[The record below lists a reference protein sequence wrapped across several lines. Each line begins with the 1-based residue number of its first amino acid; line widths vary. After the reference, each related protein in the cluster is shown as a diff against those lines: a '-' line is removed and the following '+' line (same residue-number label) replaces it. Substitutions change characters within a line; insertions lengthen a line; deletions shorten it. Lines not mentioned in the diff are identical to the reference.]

1 MIWYIF
7 FLISKVLNPFN
18 IDCQMWAA
26 VAGHVKNKIQ
36 IPRRISS
43 SAWINNKSPEK
54 QNQVETTKPRG
65 EKGER
70 NDRNYS
76 QTQRQQWRSCVSGSA
91 AAPVGVSPQ
100 DLHYPHTQTPW
111 KKKIPTTVKKVG
123 QRSDREDSELRVRNW
138 KQRGVFFIL
147 GLLFFFGLFVFFG
160 IHVTALLKNASK
172 QLQDSRDW
180 MWAHKVVTV
189 IQTSAVWTE
198 GSRRLQRRLWNA
210 TAVPLNNKS
219 VAESQSSLTES
230 RNVAQRPRCCVKKL
244 LVCGDV
250 VCLFVF
256 FGVFFFSCTSCL
268 LKSPEKQRTD
278 CCVIHACLHLG
289 LLLQEELSHQPSAR
303 DNCKICEKF
312 TIKDF
317 LTCLLMVGSLAEG

>member
-1 MIWYIF
+1 MNDMICM
-7 FLISKVLNPFN
+7 FLSSKVLNPFN

-26 VAGHVKNKIQ
+26 VAWHVKNKIQ

-43 SAWINNKSPEK
+43 SVWINNKSPEK

-70 NDRNYS
+70 NDKNYS

-91 AAPVGVSPQ
+91 AAPAGVSPQ
-100 DLHYPHTQTPW
+100 DLHYPYTQTPW
-111 KKKIPTTVKKVG
+111 KNLPTTVKKVG
-123 QRSDREDSELRVRNW
+123 QSSDGEDGALRVRNW

-147 GLLFFFGLFVFFG
+147 GLFFFFFFGLFVFFG

-256 FGVFFFSCTSCL
+256 FGFFFFFFL
-268 LKSPEKQRTD
+268 HFMPPEKPRE
-278 CCVIHACLHLG
+278 AENR
-289 LLLQEELSHQPSAR
+289 LLCYSRLPSLRAPAARGALSSTF
-303 DNCKICEKF
+303 CS
-312 TIKDF
+312 
-317 LTCLLMVGSLAEG
+317 G